1 MRIRFYN
8 YFVFIG
14 YPRRRCSRTPS
25 TACSSFP
32 ASLRLNRS
40 RNRAVGPIVRLICP
54 PKEGS
59 FKPRS
64 WGRFVLPLLSIVRGR
79 VGGCSCQ
86 HGCPSRGDGP
96 AEMASEKLPAK
107 KNLVMWFVSFLTLVE
122 LELPPI
128 ATQETHAGLYSHSTS
143 ITPASGNTHR

>member
-1 MRIRFYN
+1 MRIQFYG

-40 RNRAVGPIVRLICP
+40 RNRAVGRIVRLICP

-79 VGGCSCQ
+79 VGGCSRQ
-86 HGCPSRGDGP
+86 LGCSSRCDGL
-96 AEMASEKLPAK
+96 AEMTSEKLPAK
-107 KNLVMWFVSFLTLVE
+107 NTWSCGSSRFWYSSRIGVASNRDSGDSRGTVF
-122 LELPPI
+122 
-128 ATQETHAGLYSHSTS
+128 SHSLVTKHPFS
-143 ITPASGNTHR
+143 DI

>member
-1 MRIRFYN
+1 MRIRFFYD

-40 RNRAVGPIVRLICP
+40 RNRAVGRIVGLICP
-54 PKEGS
+54 PEEGS

-64 WGRFVLPLLSIVRGR
+64 WGRFVLPLLIIVLGR
-79 VGGCSCQ
+79 VERMLS
-86 HGCPSRGDGP
+86 STWLFIAMRWTRGDD
-96 AEMASEKLPAK
+96 EREVTRQKH
-107 KNLVMWFVSFLTLVE
+107 LVMWFVSFLALVE

-128 ATQETHAGLYSHSTS
+128 ATPETQAGLYSH
-143 ITPASGNTHR
+143 TPS